1 MLRVEF
7 TVARRRPADD
17 SFKPDDFD
25 SSDDDSFES
34 SESDDAG
41 DDHDAN
47 DDEQGSS
54 RLAYCPECAAKIY
67 HAADIC
73 PKCFAWIDGDT
84 SRHGPRFRRNAQ
96 FLKAVVVWAVI
107 AALLISAGI
116 LGVLSIFG

>member
-41 DDHDAN
+41 

-96 FLKAVVVWAVI
+96 FLKAVVVWALI